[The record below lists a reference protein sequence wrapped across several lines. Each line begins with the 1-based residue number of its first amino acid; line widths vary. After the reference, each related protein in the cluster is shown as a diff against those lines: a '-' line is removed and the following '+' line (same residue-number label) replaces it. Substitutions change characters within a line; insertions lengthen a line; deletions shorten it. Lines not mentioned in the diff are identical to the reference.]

1 MKMQSFF
8 SLLLVLILC
17 SPAWAQWQ
25 PVNNN
30 AGIITAAN
38 VGVGVNNPEAKLH
51 VGNGGARFNDWVR
64 IGSNTDGYAWKLG
77 ISGNI
82 ITRSGHVIL
91 GADNNDRIGIG
102 LTNPDAKLHVNGS
115 MRVNDWMRIGG
126 NTDGFAWK
134 LGVSG
139 NIITRGGN
147 VILAANG
154 NDLVGIG
161 STRIPAGFKLAV
173 QGKIIAEDVKVLP
186 AANWPDYVFLP
197 DYELLPLPKLEQHI
211 REKGH
216 LPGIPSAQELAG
228 QGGFEVGEMQRR
240 LLEKVEELSLYVI
253 RLNQKLEVLEKQNCV
268 LVQKTKPRKQ

>member
-8 SLLLVLILC
+8 SLLFVLTLC
-17 SPAWAQWQ
+17 SPTWAQWQ
-25 PVNNN
+25 AVNNN
-30 AGIITAAN
+30 SAIITTTN
-38 VGVGVNNPEAKLH
+38 VGVGVNNPDAKLH

-82 ITRSGHVIL
+82 ITRGGHVIL

-126 NTDGFAWK
+126 NTDGYAWK
-134 LGVSG
+134 LGISG

-161 STRIPAGFKLAV
+161 STRIPTGFKLAV

-186 AANWPDYVFLP
+186 AANWPDYVFMP
-197 DYELLPLPKLEQHI
+197 SYELMPLQKLEQHI

-216 LPGIPSAQELAG
+216 LPGIPSAKEVAA
-228 QGGFEVGEMQRR
+228 QGGFEVGEMQRK

-253 RLNQKLEVLEKQNCV
+253 ELERKVEELEKKC
-268 LVQKTKPRKQ
+268 QK

>member
-8 SLLLVLILC
+8 SLLFVLACL
-17 SPAWAQWQ
+17 SPSFAQWQ
-25 PVNNN
+25 SVNNN
-30 AGIITAAN
+30 TGTVTTTN
-38 VGVGVNNPEAKLH
+38 VGVGINNPEAKLH

-64 IGSNTDGYAWKLG
+64 IGSNSDGYAWKLG
-77 ISGNI
+77 ISGNV

-91 GADNNDRIGIG
+91 GADNNDRVGIG

-115 MRVNDWMRIGG
+115 MRVNDWVRIGG
-126 NTDGFAWK
+126 NTDGFSWK

-147 VILAANG
+147 VILAANA

-161 STRIPAGFKLAV
+161 ATRIPAGFKLAV

-186 AANWPDYVFLP
+186 AANWPDYVFLQN
-197 DYELLPLPKLEQHI
+197 YELLPLQKLEQHI

-216 LPGIPSAQELAG
+216 LPGIPSAQEIAA
-228 QGGFEVGEMQRR
+228 QGGFEVGEMQRK
-240 LLEKVEELSLYVI
+240 LVEKIEELSLYLLA
-253 RLNQKLEVLEKQNCV
+253 LNRKVEQLETNNQGLTKQLEA
-268 LVQKTKPRKQ
+268 RR